1 MVQELLAQG
10 HETQYTFGCRS
21 IWSGKWLDH
30 SQLDV
35 YDRETFERLLD
46 ELHCR
51 VWPDARTRPAR
62 LTAFD
67 GECY

>member
-1 MVQELLAQG
+1 MQIDLEREMA
-10 HETQYTFGCRS
+10 RS
-21 IWSGKWLDH
+21 L
-30 SQLDV
+30 QLDV